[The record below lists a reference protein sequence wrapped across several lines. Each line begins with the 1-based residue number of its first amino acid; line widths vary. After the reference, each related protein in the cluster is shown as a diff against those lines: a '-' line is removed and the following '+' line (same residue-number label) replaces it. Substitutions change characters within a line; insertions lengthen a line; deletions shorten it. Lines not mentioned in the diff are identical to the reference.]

1 MILTALLSHI
11 NTMIYDGFEEN
22 EEYQEIKTAYNA
34 AEKELVL
41 SMTKKQRRMFH
52 ECMRQREDLTRVELH
67 QLLSHYT
74 VLIPVK
80 NRSVSCE
87 TNVPL

>member
-11 NTMIYDGFEEN
+11 NTMIYDDFEEN
-22 EEYQEIKTAYNA
+22 DEYQEIKTAYNA

-52 ECMRQREDLTRVELH
+52 ECMRQRENLTKAELY

-74 VLIPVK
+74 VLIPVQ
-80 NRSVSCE
+80 NRNVSRE
-87 TNVPL
+87 TNV